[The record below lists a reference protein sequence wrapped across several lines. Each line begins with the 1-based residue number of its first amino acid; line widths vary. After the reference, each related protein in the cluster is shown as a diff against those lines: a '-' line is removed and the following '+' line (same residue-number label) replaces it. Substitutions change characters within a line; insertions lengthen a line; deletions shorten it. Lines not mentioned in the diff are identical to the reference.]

1 MVAELLVSFWR
12 GDKNGRDE
20 SVPRRESQTVLV
32 TSVQHNVDPTLS
44 YRAAFRVGVCRS
56 YAI

>member
-20 SVPRRESQTVLV
+20 SVPRRKSQTVLV
-32 TSVQHNVDPTLS
+32 TFVQRNVDPTLS
-44 YRAAFRVGVCRS
+44 YRFTFRVGGCRS